1 MNTHIILKNSI
12 GLPNSLF
19 KLACERY
26 YEIYEINGQPLQL
39 LSSLQRDKLLEVLG
53 LSDFVFTQLLRYPQW
68 ITDIFESSYLDN
80 QQLELMMPQRL
91 TALIDD
97 CVEEARFDQA
107 IRQCRNYF
115 QLVIAWRDLCHLGE
129 VKDSLR
135 HIATLAELLII
146 ATRDWHYQQL
156 ANTWGVPCDEHGE
169 QQPLLILGMGK
180 LGGRELNFSS
190 DIDLI
195 FTFPEHGQTQG
206 GRRSTDNQQFFV
218 KLAQKLIN
226 SLDKYSFE
234 GFVYRVDMRLR
245 PFGNSGPLVVSFNA
259 LEDYYQ
265 SQGREWERYAMV
277 KARVLG
283 LDGDFSAQLSQLLRP
298 FVFRRY
304 IDFSAIESLRQMKQL
319 ISHEVRRRGLVDN
332 IKLGAGGIR
341 EVEFIIQVF
350 QMIRGGRE
358 PLLRQQSL
366 LATLKHFETLAIF
379 PADICHSL
387 AESYLYLRQVEHY
400 LQQFN
405 DQQTQ
410 TLPDNPQD
418 WQRLI
423 YLMNNDDEDDFR
435 VTLNRH
441 LSFITSQFYAVIGED
456 ESENEQEN
464 KELNLLKLVFESDA
478 DFDGESILFELD
490 CRDPQPLFEQLQ
502 LIKIDLAKRSMGP
515 RGREV
520 LSRLMPK
527 ILLAIIARPQ
537 AGILLARLG
546 GLLSKI
552 ATRTAYI
559 ELLEENPG
567 ALTQLI
573 KLCDASSWISDK
585 LTHFP
590 MLLDELLDPEL
601 LYNPTSL
608 LEYEAELHQYL
619 LRIPVDDMEQMME
632 AVRQYKQ
639 SQQLRIAA
647 ADITGVLPLMAV
659 SDHLTALA
667 QAIVKQTI
675 EMAWQQMVARYG
687 QPVHLGEDKGF
698 AAIGYGKLG
707 GMELGYSSDLDM
719 VFVHC
724 AKPNTVTDGD
734 KSIASNHFYLKLAQR
749 ILHLFITRTNTGILY
764 EADMRLRPSG
774 NSGLMVS
781 DIETF
786 IEYQY
791 QEAWIWEHQ
800 ALIRARVVVGDQYL
814 SHKFDA
820 ARFNIITQTRD
831 LSSLQQEVVKMREK
845 MREHL
850 GSKNLT
856 QFDLKQDTG
865 GIADIEFLA
874 QYLVLGYAQQYPA
887 LAKISDNVRIFETL
901 SSCGMLDDD
910 TAAALNDAYCCYRD
924 KGHRLALQQQK
935 NTVASDEFHQEKQLV
950 TKQWRYWLLSPPSGV

>member
-1 MNTHIILKNSI
+1 MSNGNEIMNTHIILKNSI

-478 DFDGESILFELD
+478 D
-490 CRDPQPLFEQLQ
+490 
-502 LIKIDLAKRSMGP
+502 
-515 RGREV
+515 
-520 LSRLMPK
+520 
-527 ILLAIIARPQ
+527 
-537 AGILLARLG
+537 
-546 GLLSKI
+546 
-552 ATRTAYI
+552 
-559 ELLEENPG
+559 
-567 ALTQLI
+567 
-573 KLCDASSWISDK
+573 
-585 LTHFP
+585 
-590 MLLDELLDPEL
+590 
-601 LYNPTSL
+601 
-608 LEYEAELHQYL
+608 
-619 LRIPVDDMEQMME
+619 
-632 AVRQYKQ
+632 
-639 SQQLRIAA
+639 
-647 ADITGVLPLMAV
+647 
-659 SDHLTALA
+659 
-667 QAIVKQTI
+667 
-675 EMAWQQMVARYG
+675 
-687 QPVHLGEDKGF
+687 
-698 AAIGYGKLG
+698 
-707 GMELGYSSDLDM
+707 
-719 VFVHC
+719 
-724 AKPNTVTDGD
+724 
-734 KSIASNHFYLKLAQR
+734 
-749 ILHLFITRTNTGILY
+749 
-764 EADMRLRPSG
+764 
-774 NSGLMVS
+774 LMVNLFCLS
-781 DIETF
+781 SI
-786 IEYQY
+786 
-791 QEAWIWEHQ
+791 
-800 ALIRARVVVGDQYL
+800 VVTLNHYL
-814 SHKFDA
+814 S
-820 ARFNIITQTRD
+820 
-831 LSSLQQEVVKMREK
+831 SSN
-845 MREHL
+845 
-850 GSKNLT
+850 S
-856 QFDLKQDTG
+856 
-865 GIADIEFLA
+865 
-874 QYLVLGYAQQYPA
+874 
-887 LAKISDNVRIFETL
+887 
-901 SSCGMLDDD
+901 
-910 TAAALNDAYCCYRD
+910 
-924 KGHRLALQQQK
+924 
-935 NTVASDEFHQEKQLV
+935 
-950 TKQWRYWLLSPPSGV
+950 